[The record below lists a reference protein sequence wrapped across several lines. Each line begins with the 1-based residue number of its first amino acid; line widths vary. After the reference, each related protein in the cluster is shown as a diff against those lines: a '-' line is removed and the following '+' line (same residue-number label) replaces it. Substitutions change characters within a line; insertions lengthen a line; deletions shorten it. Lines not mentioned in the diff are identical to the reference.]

1 MTYRGKVK
9 NGVVVLDDP
18 KAIPEGAEVS
28 VRPLKGNARKGGG
41 KGRPATMYERYKRF
55 IGKAKG
61 LPADLAI
68 NHDHYL
74 HGRPKQ

>member
-9 NGVVVLDDP
+9 NGVVVLDEP
-18 KAIPEGAEVS
+18 SALPEGAEVS
-28 VRPLKGNARKGGG
+28 VRPLKASR
-41 KGRPATMYERYKRF
+41 RRASRVRQRSLYERFKPF
-55 IGKAKG
+55 IGIAKG
-61 LPADLAI
+61 LPPDLAK